1 MLAAYFAEREGK
13 LEGRFGCVRPE
24 EAVISHKVFEAALK
38 SHKSKSAVEID
49 YQMAP
54 VAY

>member
-1 MLAAYFAEREGK
+1 MARKQSMLAEGWWDYTT
-13 LEGRFGCVRPE
+13 L
-24 EAVISHKVFEAALK
+24 SHKVFEAALK